1 MMMMN
6 MNQKNFVYHSDFLKS
21 CKNKEKHLEEANYE
35 KFMDFVKNP
44 GNENSIYK
52 KEIKSKLYL
61 FILHL
66 NRINSLQ
73 ELGDWVYSVDILDI

>member
-21 CKNKEKHLEEANYE
+21 CKNKEKHLEEEANYE

-52 KEIKSKLYL
+52 KEIK
-61 FILHL
+61 
-66 NRINSLQ
+66 
-73 ELGDWVYSVDILDI
+73 